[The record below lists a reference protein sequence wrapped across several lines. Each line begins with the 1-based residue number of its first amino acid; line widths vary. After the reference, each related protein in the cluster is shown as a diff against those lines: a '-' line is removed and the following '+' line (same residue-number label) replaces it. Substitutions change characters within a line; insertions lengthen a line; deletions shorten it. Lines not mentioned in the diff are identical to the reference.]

1 MRKTDDE
8 TILKMLEDG
17 HTQKAIAEYF
27 NVSPAAICKRAKRLE
42 AYPQRIKE
50 LNSQEQRFVMSI
62 AEGKSQTAAAIDA
75 YECSTVASAK
85 SLGSQL
91 MKKPKIGAALSEWMD
106 YHGLTKSYRVQ
117 KLCKHVDN
125 RDPNVSLKA
134 LDQTFKIDGSYRETH
149 VHIGMTR
156 EDYDELVEDQS
167 VRQESL
173 ETSKQELQAIE
184 DRIREL
190 RLQEREK

>member
-1 MRKTDDE
+1 
-8 TILKMLEDG
+8 
-17 HTQKAIAEYF
+17 
-27 NVSPAAICKRAKRLE
+27 
-42 AYPQRIKE
+42 
-50 LNSQEQRFVMSI
+50 
-62 AEGKSQTAAAIDA
+62 
-75 YECSTVASAK
+75 
-85 SLGSQL
+85 
-91 MKKPKIGAALSEWMD
+91 MD

-117 KLCKHVDN
+117 KLRKQVDN

-149 VHIGMTR
+149 VHVAMTR
-156 EDYDELVEDQS
+156 EDYDELVEEQS
-167 VRQESL
+167 ARQESL